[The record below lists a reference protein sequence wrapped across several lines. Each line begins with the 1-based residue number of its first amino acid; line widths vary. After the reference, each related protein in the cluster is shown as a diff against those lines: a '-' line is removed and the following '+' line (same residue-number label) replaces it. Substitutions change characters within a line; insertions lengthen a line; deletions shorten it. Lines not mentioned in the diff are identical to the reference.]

1 MNKSGRGS
9 EADNLSLACLPLRRW
24 LHLTLMKLQVEE
36 NIKVGFVRNVGFHL
50 RSGRLL
56 GPSASSPRQQTR
68 QTSRVLCEKKVEPD
82 TCFRLCPTPLLLIP
96 SPSIAGSAGLGE
108 RRWAADAQSRRLT
121 PRAASAW
128 SGPGA
133 NARSPPARPLGN
145 SRMAFGAPIRGLPR
159 ATEGRVARPR
169 TARAAA
175 SARRQARAAEAVRLH
190 RSGASAAP
198 PPRRTRRCPAC
209 TPESRRRSRSPGA
222 TDAHPRRGAGTD
234 RARGGPSGE
243 ARAARGA

>member
-1 MNKSGRGS
+1 M
-9 EADNLSLACLPLRRW
+9 SL
-24 LHLTLMKLQVEE
+24 E
-36 NIKVGFVRNVGFHL
+36 FHL

-68 QTSRVLCEKKVEPD
+68 QTSRVLCEKKVEPELR
-82 TCFRLCPTPLLLIP
+82 FRPSAQFPVLLNP
-96 SPSIAGSAGLGE
+96 SPRIAGSAGLGE

-121 PRAASAW
+121 PMAAAAW

-145 SRMAFGAPIRGLPR
+145 PRMAFGAPIRGLPR

-175 SARRQARAAEAVRLH
+175 AARRQARAAEAARLH

-209 TPESRRRSRSPGA
+209 TPESRRPSRSPGA
-222 TDAHPRRGAGTD
+222 TDAHPPRGAGTD
-234 RARGGPSGE
+234 RARGDPSGE

>member
-1 MNKSGRGS
+1 
-9 EADNLSLACLPLRRW
+9 
-24 LHLTLMKLQVEE
+24 MKLQVEE
-36 NIKVGFVRNVGFHL
+36 NIKVRYSHQFHL

-68 QTSRVLCEKKVEPD
+68 QTSRVLCEKKVEPE
-82 TCFRLCPTPLLLIP
+82 TRFRPSAQFPVLLNP
-96 SPSIAGSAGLGE
+96 SPRIAGSAGLGE

-121 PRAASAW
+121 PRAAAAW

-133 NARSPPARPLGN
+133 NARSPSARPLGN
-145 SRMAFGAPIRGLPR
+145 PRMAFGAPIRGLPR

-175 SARRQARAAEAVRLH
+175 SARRQARAAEVARLY

-209 TPESRRRSRSPGA
+209 TPESRRRSLSPGA
-222 TDAHPRRGAGTD
+222 TDAHPPRGAGTD
-234 RARGGPSGE
+234 RARGDPSGE

>member
-1 MNKSGRGS
+1 MYRSGEGTSCR
-9 EADNLSLACLPLRRW
+9 PLRRW
-24 LHLTLMKLQVEE
+24 LHLTLMILQVEE
-36 NIKVGFVRNVGFHL
+36 NIKVGFFHGHL

-68 QTSRVLCEKKVEPD
+68 QTSRVLCKKKVEPSVSRFPQSAQ
-82 TCFRLCPTPLLLIP
+82 FRSVIVESLP
-96 SPSIAGSAGLGE
+96 SPRKAGSAGLGE

-121 PRAASAW
+121 PRAAAAW

-133 NARSPPARPLGN
+133 NARSPRARPLGN
-145 SRMAFGAPIRGLPR
+145 PRMAFGAPIRGLPR
-159 ATEGRVARPR
+159 ASEGRVARPR

-175 SARRQARAAEAVRLH
+175 AARRQAWAAEAVRLH

-209 TPESRRRSRSPGA
+209 TPESRRPSRSPGA
-222 TDAHPRRGAGTD
+222 TDAHPPRGAGTD
-234 RARGGPSGE
+234 RARGGPSEE